1 MGKTT
6 RILFDPINCVA
17 PFVLVCLLVFSCVKF
32 IGIVHVYSN
41 SAWFYSILFCWQVR
55 TKDHTFDSVPHLISY
70 HRSKNFPII
79 SQESVLYLVRPI
91 SNNYTNCWPVKT
103 VETNQKD
110 MWSIEPLPN
119 CLLGCL
125 ELSIFRIQINILN
138 LSFMLKYWQWKD
150 A

>member
-1 MGKTT
+1 MFWSNQLYLT
-6 RILFDPINCVA
+6 
-17 PFVLVCLLVFSCVKF
+17 VLVCLLVFSCVKF

-41 SAWFYSILFCWQVR
+41 SAWFYSILFSWQVR

-138 LSFMLKYWQWKD
+138 LSFMLKYWKWKD